1 MAGLDDYNLNLNRVP
16 DRDRVD
22 DVDRPY
28 DLIDEAIDSYPA
40 YPVPNRTGWMIG
52 VVVILAIAGT
62 VGYTLWK
69 QRASPAVT
77 TTQPAKAPAAP
88 QPAAEQPATQPAVV
102 GENIPLPPLA
112 QSDSIVR
119 ELVGRLSS
127 HPSVAAWLATKGLIS
142 NFAVVTL
149 SIAEG
154 RLPRSNLQALAP
166 KDRFLVTGSGTAVT
180 LDPRSYQRYNKY
192 AEAVQGL
199 DALGTARLYAT
210 LKPRINDA
218 YKELGYPDADFDRV
232 LEKAIGELLRTPV
245 VEGTVPLR
253 RKAVSYNY
261 ADPRLESLSAPQKQF
276 LRMGPRNVQ
285 AVQTKLREIATLLA
299 LHPDTP
305 ATSARR

>member
-1 MAGLDDYNLNLNRVP
+1 MAGLDDYNLNLNRIP
-16 DRDRVD
+16 DRDRIE
-22 DVDRPY
+22 DVDRPF
-28 DLIDEAIDSYPA
+28 DLIDEPIDSYPS
-40 YPVPNRTGWMIG
+40 YSVPNRTGWLIG

-62 VGYTLWK
+62 VGYVLWK
-69 QRASPAVT
+69 QRVSSPAAVT
-77 TTQPAKAPAAP
+77 TTQPAPAAP

-102 GENIPLPPLA
+102 GENISLPPLA
-112 QSDSIVR
+112 ESDSIVR

-149 SIAEG
+149 SISEG
-154 RLPRSNLQALAP
+154 RLPKSSLQSMAP
-166 KDRFLVTGSGTAVT
+166 RDPFLVTRSGTAVT

-192 AEAVQGL
+192 AEAIQGL

-232 LEKAIGELLRTPV
+232 LERAIGELLRTPIL
-245 VEGTVPLR
+245 EGTVPLQ
-253 RKAVSYNY
+253 RKAVSYTY
-261 ADPRLESLSAPQKQF
+261 ADPRLESLSAAQKQF

-285 AVQTKLREIATLLA
+285 AVQTKLREIAMLLA
-299 LHPDTP
+299 LHPDTAP
-305 ATSARR
+305 SSARR